1 MTSFALYR
9 LPREEKFTLLMQTKG
24 EVERVLSYNEL
35 NEKSGFVIA
44 PFNISDKTPLL
55 LLHPNESCVC
65 HSFSEVNQK
74 TVEEINECAERN
86 RIDYINNSS
95 DTGERTRYGIDFRN
109 FHSQLSQGL
118 FKKIV
123 LARQAEVVGETDNA
137 FSMFCKACEDYPRM
151 YISLFSTPFSGTWLI
166 ATPETLLESDGDSW
180 RTIALAGTMK
190 LDGKMMSFDTPS
202 MENSTLRSADILWS
216 EKNIQEQRIV
226 ATYIMECLEH
236 FSENIQELGPK
247 TTRAGNL
254 IHLRSDFV
262 FSLDKNAILGDLIA
276 TLHPTP
282 AVCGLPKNDTKEF
295 IIHNEFASRS
305 YYSGFSGPLLS
316 ESGTHLFVSLRC
328 LQMVKDKFLLYAGG
342 GLLPDSIEQQEWE
355 ETEAKLET
363 IRRIIT
369 EGNV

>member
-9 LPREEKFTLLMQTKG
+9 LPREEKFTLLTQTEG
-24 EVERVLSYNEL
+24 AVERILSFNEL
-35 NEKSGFVIA
+35 NEKNGFVIA
-44 PFNISDKTPLL
+44 PFCISDKTPLL
-55 LLHPNESCVC
+55 LLHPDASCVY
-65 HSFSEVNQK
+65 HSFSDIDNN
-74 TVEEINECAERN
+74 TIEEINECAEEN
-86 RIDYINNSS
+86 IFAYVNNASET
-95 DTGERTRYGIDFRN
+95 DERTRYGIDFRN
-109 FHSQLSQGL
+109 FHSQLSQGQ

-123 LARQAEVVGETDNA
+123 LARQAEAARGTA
-137 FSMFCKACEDYPRM
+137 GTFSMFRKACEDYPRM

-166 ATPETLLESDGDSW
+166 ATPETLLESDGDTW

-190 LDGKMMSFDTPS
+190 LDGKMMSFDTPE
-202 MENSTLRSADILWS
+202 MENNALRSADILWS

-236 FSENIQELGPK
+236 YSDNIQEVGPK

-262 FSLDKNAILGDLIA
+262 FSLEEKSILGDLIA
-276 TLHPTP
+276 ALHPTP
-282 AVCGLPKNDTKEF
+282 AVCGLPKNDTREF
-295 IIHNEFASRS
+295 IIHNEFAPRN

-316 ESGTHLFVSLRC
+316 DTGTHLFVSLRC
-328 LQMVKDKFLLYAGG
+328 LQMVKGKFLLYAGG

-363 IRRIIT
+363 IRRIIA
-369 EGNV
+369 